1 MGLRVVVVAAFV
13 AMAAVPAYLAYD
25 AGLFPGP
32 TQASADVS
40 PGGTASR
47 VASLAWPDEA
57 LGLAATDTRVLWEQ
71 RDPSAAVAG
80 LWAYDVRTGRTDRL
94 LGRSATGK
102 AAGFPAAAGELIV
115 WAGWAARRG
124 DGPPR
129 IEAYDVDSTR
139 RWTAAAE
146 GGQPAAAGKT
156 VLWVEPDGAGA
167 GRDVIRGSDS
177 LTDEEF
183 AFPAGGRVRD
193 LAAWGDWTAWIA
205 VHGGTA
211 EVWAGSYR
219 KDTRHRLAGAGKAV
233 AIDRDRVIW
242 AQPAGRHSTRIVSW
256 DRHSGRATVLC
267 KVVGSAASL
276 ALGERYAAW
285 VTTRDGAGSRVWV
298 IDIAGGR
305 AHAVSQGGRQASP
318 VIVAG
323 SVYWADDRDGEWAL
337 YRQTLR
343 P

>member
-1 MGLRVVVVAAFV
+1 MGLRVMVVAAFL

-40 PGGTASR
+40 SSDAAVR
-47 VASLAWPDEA
+47 VVSLAWPDEA

-80 LWAYDVRTGRTDRL
+80 LWAHDVRTGRTHRL
-94 LGRSATGK
+94 LGRSATGR

-115 WAGWAARRG
+115 WAAWTARRG
-124 DGPPR
+124 DGSPR
-129 IEAYDVDSTR
+129 VEAYDTASTR

-146 GGQPAAAGKT
+146 GSHPVAAGES

-167 GRDVIRGSDS
+167 GRDVIRGSDA
-177 LTDEEF
+177 LTDEEYVIRT
-183 AFPAGGRVRD
+183 GGRVRD

-205 VHGGTA
+205 VHAGTA

-219 KDTRHRLAGAGKAV
+219 TDARHRLAGAGTAV
-233 AIDRDRVIW
+233 IMDRDRVVW
-242 AQPAGRHSTRIVSW
+242 AEPAGRHSTRVVSW
-256 DRHSGRATVLC
+256 DRHSGSTTVLC
-267 KVVGSAASL
+267 KVAGSAFSL
-276 ALGERYAAW
+276 ALGKRFAAW
-285 VTTRDGAGSRVWV
+285 VTIRDGAGSRVWV
-298 IDIAGGR
+298 VDLADGR
-305 AHAVSQGGRQASP
+305 AHAVSEGGRQASP
-318 VIVAG
+318 VIIAG
-323 SVYWADDRDGEWAL
+323 SVYWADDRDGGWAL